1 MSNDT
6 ETAVTRLLDIM
17 RQLRDPVGGCPWD
30 VEQDFRT
37 IAPYTIEEAYEV
49 AGAIEEEDWPGLKEE
64 LGDLLLQVVFHARM
78 AEERA
83 LFDFRDVV
91 LAITNKM
98 LRRHPHVFGEEK
110 GIDTAAAQTV
120 AWEEHKNRERA
131 ARLGGLLDDVPAALP
146 ALLRALKLQQ
156 RAATVGFDW
165 DSAPKVVEKIA
176 EEAAEIAEAQ
186 MSGAAPERLQDEI
199 GDLLFAVANLARHL
213 GVDPETA
220 LRSTNA
226 KFIRRFSQIEKAL
239 AAQNRTL
246 AQASLDE
253 MEALWQAAKAEER
266 QTSS

>member
-1 MSNDT
+1 MTNDTSIDT
-6 ETAVTRLLDIM
+6 ETAVARLLAIM
-17 RQLRDPVGGCPWD
+17 RRLRDPVGGCPWD

-49 AGAIEEEDWPGLKEE
+49 AGAIEEENWPGLKEE

-83 LFDFRDVV
+83 LFDFNDVV
-91 LAITNKM
+91 LAIIDKM
-98 LRRHPHVFGEEK
+98 LRRHPHVFGQEK
-110 GIDTAAAQTV
+110 GIDSAAAQTA

-131 ARLGGLLDDVPAALP
+131 ARKHGLLDDVPAALP

-186 MSGAAPERLQDEI
+186 KAGASPDRLEDEI

-213 GVDPETA
+213 KIDPENA

-226 KFIRRFSQIEKAL
+226 KFIRRFRAIEKAL
-239 AAQNRTL
+239 AGQNRTL
-246 AQASLDE
+246 AEASLDE
-253 MEALWQAAKAEER
+253 MESLWQAAKAAE
-266 QTSS
+266 Q